1 MKTRVFEGF
10 EFQVLEPAES
20 WSQAMPRFGQVFLL
34 DEIGELND
42 HAIFPKNQ
50 LPRIFRDPNW
60 QAVALV
66 DDPVSSEDE
75 ESLKGKPDW
84 YRDLHGRDH
93 LAPLLGILQERQTP
107 YIYLAHTDRSDLL
120 ETLLVSPQQKAMDA
134 AWLSDHLLSML
145 CSFAVDDRADWGLVI
160 DENVMFLGGEPAL
173 MERFIAES
181 GGMDELTRLFSLYI
195 EETATPDDPNYLAAP
210 ASFYRRVYTYC
221 GWDWPF
227 PEPPTAPERAEQAE
241 T

>member
-1 MKTRVFEGF
+1 MKTRVFEGI
-10 EFQVLEPAES
+10 EFQVMEPAES
-20 WSQAMPRFGQVFLL
+20 WSQAMPRFGEVFPL
-34 DEIGELND
+34 DENGELND

-60 QAVALV
+60 QVVALV

-75 ESLKGKPDW
+75 EALQGKPEW

-120 ETLLVSPQQKAMDA
+120 ETLLVPPQQRAVDA
-134 AWLSDHLLSML
+134 AWLCDHLLSRL
-145 CSFAVDDRADWGLVI
+145 CSFAVDDRADWGLVL
-160 DENVMFLGGEPAL
+160 DDGDMFLGGAPAL
-173 MERFIAES
+173 MQRFIAEA

-195 EETATPDDPNYLAAP
+195 EGRVLPGEPRYLTASAR
-210 ASFYRRVYTYC
+210 FYRRAYTYC

-227 PEPPTAPERAEQAE
+227 PEPPTALERAGQAQ